1 MIKKITLGETNLSD
15 LHQIFKL
22 DSSDS
27 LAKKRVRLFPTGN
40 TETEI
45 ATTSIFL
52 ASLSAVKE
60 YREELLT
67 TLDVNKIKTR
77 NVNLHIYTELE
88 NNSKEERPDGLL
100 VITSGKHNPII
111 EWVAFVEAKV
121 SDNKIDEK
129 QIERYIN
136 FGKEIGV
143 NTIITIS
150 NEMVT
155 SPKDSPV
162 STKKKVNLFH
172 WSWSYLKV
180 IASKLVREEAIADE
194 DHVYILT
201 ELRRYM
207 DNHKNLKSY
216 NHMGK
221 AWKDSVTKIHSY
233 EQDRKI
239 DSTTLAFLVSSY
251 KQEEKDISLQLM
263 DKSNYLIQ
271 IDTKVDR
278 SPIIE
283 KMLNEKKVITTP
295 FIIKKNKASQLFYI
309 ETDFIRQEI
318 RCKTLVIISKGKAQ
332 AQTTALL
339 KLLDQ
344 EGIGTS
350 DDIWIRAIYPRNKS
364 VSLDVPLSLLL
375 VERTENEFYSI
386 LDKSLGNKVKFF
398 EVMTKDLLSRNF
410 SSPKN
415 FIERIESISFRFLQ
429 QVMSSLIK

>member
-15 LHQIFKL
+15 LHQVFKL
-22 DSSDS
+22 DSRNS
-27 LAKKRVRLFPTGN
+27 LAKKYVRLFPTGN

-77 NVNLHIYTELE
+77 NVNLHVYTELE

-111 EWVAFVEAKV
+111 EWVAFIEAKV
-121 SDNKIDEK
+121 SDNKIDGQ
-129 QIERYIN
+129 QIDRYIN

-180 IASKLVREEAIADE
+180 MASKLVREESIADE
-194 DHVYILT
+194 DHIYLLT

-221 AWKDSVTKIHSY
+221 DWKEAVTKIHAY
-233 EQDRKI
+233 NHDQKI
-239 DSTTLAFLVSSY
+239 DNITLEILSSSY
-251 KQEEKDISLQLM
+251 KQ
-263 DKSNYLIQ
+263 
-271 IDTKVDR
+271 
-278 SPIIE
+278 
-283 KMLNEKKVITTP
+283 
-295 FIIKKNKASQLFYI
+295 
-309 ETDFIRQEI
+309 
-318 RCKTLVIISKGKAQ
+318 
-332 AQTTALL
+332 
-339 KLLDQ
+339 
-344 EGIGTS
+344 
-350 DDIWIRAIYPRNKS
+350 
-364 VSLDVPLSLLL
+364 DV
-375 VERTENEFYSI
+375 V
-386 LDKSLGNKVKFF
+386 VH
-398 EVMTKDLLSRNF
+398 
-410 SSPKN
+410 
-415 FIERIESISFRFLQ
+415 
-429 QVMSSLIK
+429 